1 MRSVAACVVL
11 AACLTG
17 ACAPTGLA
25 RTPGGRLYRAKCG
38 SCHVRPES
46 GRFDRGGWVRV
57 LDAHRDRLRLD
68 GGQRLELLEHLA
80 ARPAAP

>member
-46 GRFDRGGWVRV
+46 ARFDRGGWVRV
-57 LDAHRDRLRLD
+57 LDAHRDKTAYVSC
-68 GGQRLELLEHLA
+68 ELKQDVP
-80 ARPAAP
+80 RPQQTQT